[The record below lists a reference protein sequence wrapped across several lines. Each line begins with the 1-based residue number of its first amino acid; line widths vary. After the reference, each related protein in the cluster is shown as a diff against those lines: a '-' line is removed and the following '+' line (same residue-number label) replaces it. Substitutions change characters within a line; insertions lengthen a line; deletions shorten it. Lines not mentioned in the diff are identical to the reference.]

1 MTTTRAALARTALLA
16 AMLLTATTGC
26 NGSGTT
32 PEPPP
37 ASEPAGSADGANAGA
52 DADAGTGGDGGADTG
67 TGGDGG
73 TDGGTDAG
81 TGADGGTGEGV
92 DAGTG
97 TEGDDTGGV
106 RWSGGVRLDVDTY
119 QDLDDQPSGGRGSAS
134 SGEPEADLRVQL
146 RRLTFKPGA
155 GASSWPGPPERPA
168 RSTCSAL
175 LQPLSTQ
182 ETVPLPDGTV
192 WCFRT
197 VQGRYGFLQ
206 VKRVD
211 LHALTVDVTV
221 WEGTSG

>member
-52 DADAGTGGDGGADTG
+52 DADADADAG

-73 TDGGTDAG
+73 TGE
-81 TGADGGTGEGV
+81 GADGGTGTGGERD
-92 DAGTG
+92 DA
-97 TEGDDTGGV
+97 GGV
-106 RWSGGVRLDVDTY
+106 RWAGGVRLDVDTY

-134 SGEPEADLRVQL
+134 SGELADLRVQL
-146 RRLTFKPGA
+146 RQLTFKPGA
-155 GASSWPGPPERPA
+155 GAASWPGPPERPD

-206 VKRVD
+206 VERVD